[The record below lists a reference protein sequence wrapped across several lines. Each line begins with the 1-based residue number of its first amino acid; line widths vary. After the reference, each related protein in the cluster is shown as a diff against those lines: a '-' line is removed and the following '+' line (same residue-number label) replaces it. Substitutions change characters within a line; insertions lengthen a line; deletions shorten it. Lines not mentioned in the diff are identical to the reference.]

1 MATNQNTFG
10 QRLALGLAW
19 FSIGLGIA
27 QILAPRRMAETVGLK
42 KNKNN
47 GLMRMLGAREIA
59 SGVGILTQR
68 KTSRWLM
75 GRVAGDA
82 MDLAILGSAFS
93 SKRTN
98 RKRVLAATAAVV
110 GVSALDIY
118 CSQKLLKE
126 GADTRTIQ
134 VRKSITIDRS
144 AEDLYDFWRHFERL
158 PVIMNHL
165 ESVEQSGPNQWRWVA
180 KAPAG
185 RTVEWEA
192 ELVEDRPNELI
203 AWRSLEG
210 SQVDTAGVVRFESA
224 PAGRGTI
231 LHVELEYSPP
241 AGLIGAKV
249 AKLFHEA
256 PEQQISIDLRRFK
269 QLMETGEIARTE
281 GQPAGR
287 ASSTS
292 KKYDDFVRA

>member
-1 MATNQNTFG
+1 MATNQNTFS
-10 QRLALGLAW
+10 QNLALGLAW

-27 QILAPRRMAETVGLK
+27 QLVAPRRVAKSIGIK
-42 KNKNN
+42 KSKSTT
-47 GLMRMLGAREIA
+47 LMRVLGAREIT

-68 KTSRWLM
+68 KTSQWLWT
-75 GRVAGDA
+75 RVAGDA
-82 MDLAILGSAFS
+82 MDLAILGKALGA
-93 SKRTN
+93 KRIN
-98 RKRVLAATAAVV
+98 RKRLLAATAAVA

-118 CSQKLLKE
+118 CSQKIRKD
-126 GADTRTIQ
+126 GADTKAIQ

-144 AEDLYDFWRHFERL
+144 PEDLYDFWRHFDRL
-158 PVIMNHL
+158 PIIMNHL
-165 ESVEQSGPNQWRWVA
+165 ESVESSGPNQWHWIA

-185 RTVEWEA
+185 RTVEWDA
-192 ELVEDRPNELI
+192 ELVEDIPNEMI

-210 SQVDTAGVVRFESA
+210 SQVDNAGIVSFESA
-224 PAGRGTI
+224 PGGRGTI
-231 LHVELEYSPP
+231 VHVELEYSPP
-241 AGLIGAKV
+241 AGVIGAKV

-256 PEQQISIDLRRFK
+256 PDQQISIDLRRFK

-281 GQPAGR
+281 GQSAGR